1 MSIELLSPCKINLFL
16 HINGRRDD
24 GYHELQTIFQ
34 LLDYGDSMRFETSIS
49 NQITISPNLIDIPLE
64 TNLIW
69 RAARLLQKSVN
80 RAQGA
85 HITINKRIPMG
96 GGLGGGS
103 SNAAT
108 TLLALNK
115 LWELNLS
122 IDELAALGKTLG
134 ADVPVFVRGHSAFA
148 EGIGDELTS
157 MDLPRNWYLVIYP
170 GCLVNTAKIFSDKRL
185 TRNTSKLKIA
195 PALEGYGSSLRNDC
209 EPLVRSMFEP
219 VDQAINWL
227 DKYSKAMLTGTG
239 ACVFAKFENMTKAV
253 EVLNKIPEQFKGF
266 VAQGINQSPV
276 HKELEKRT

>member
-1 MSIELLSPCKINLFL
+1 MNIELLSPCKINLFL

-34 LLDYGDSMRFETSIS
+34 LLNYGDSMHFKARADGEV
-49 NQITISPNLIDIPLE
+49 TISPDFADIPLE

-69 RAARLLQKSVN
+69 RAAQLLKQTSN
-80 RAQGA
+80 CPLGA
-85 HITINKRIPMG
+85 AITINKRIPMG

-108 TLLALNK
+108 TLLALNR
-115 LWELNLS
+115 LWKLNLS
-122 IDELAALGKTLG
+122 TDKLAALGKTLG
-134 ADVPVFVRGHSAFA
+134 ADVPVFVSGHSAFA
-148 EGIGDELTS
+148 EGIGDQLTPIN
-157 MDLPRNWYLVIYP
+157 LPENWYLIISP
-170 GCLVNTAKIFSDKRL
+170 GCSVNTAKIFSDKRL

-209 EPLVRSMFEP
+209 EPLVRSMFDP

-227 DKYSKAMLTGTG
+227 NKFSKAMLTGTG
-239 ACVFAKFENMTKAV
+239 ACVFAKFESMTKAN
-253 EVLNKIPEQFKGF
+253 EVLNQLPEQFKGF

-276 HKELEKRT
+276 HIELEKRT